1 MAFSPDGRTLA
12 SAAFDTIVRLW
23 DVSVP
28 DNLPTAICAIALRP
42 FTPEERKRYLPGIDY
57 RWTCPA

>member
-1 MAFSPDGRTLA
+1 M
-12 SAAFDTIVRLW
+12 W
-23 DVSVP
+23 DVRVP